1 MRYLPHTDDDIRQ
14 MLDTIGVDGI
24 ENLFS
29 GVPQACRLPRPL
41 DIAPA
46 LSESELTAHL
56 QKLSERNAKVST
68 WDSFLGGGAY
78 NHFIPAVVDHLVS
91 RSEFYTAYTPYQ
103 PEISQGTLQ
112 AIFEFQTMICQLTGM
127 DLANASMYDGAS
139 ACAEAVLL
147 ALRCGKKRSRV
158 LMSRGVHPQYRE
170 TVRTYCR
177 YLGADIEEAALDSAG
192 VTDLRALEAQM
203 DNQVAAVV
211 VGYPNY
217 LGRIEDVAA
226 VAELAHAQGAR
237 LITAVAEPL
246 ALGLFKSPG
255 ELGADVVVGEGQ
267 SFGIPLSYGGPGIGF
282 FAVKKQDMRAL
293 PGRLVG
299 ETSDQD
305 GKRGYVLTL
314 ATREQ
319 HIRRERATS
328 NICSNQGMCTLMV
341 GIYLALHGKQGLR
354 QLAEQNYAKASYARE
369 QISQLEGFEIL
380 PGEVF
385 NEFTVLYKEPV
396 DQLLERT
403 MKSGILAGISLQK
416 EYPELKNA
424 LLVCVTEQNSRE
436 QIDRFVAELAGG
448 EK

>member
-1 MRYLPHTDDDIRQ
+1 MRYLPHTENDIQQ
-14 MLDTIGVDGI
+14 MLETIGVDRI
-24 ENLFS
+24 EDLFS
-29 GVPQACRLPRPL
+29 GVPSSCRLSRPL

-46 LSESELTAHL
+46 AAESELVARL
-56 QKLSERNAKVST
+56 QELSGRNAGVSD
-68 WDSFLGGGAY
+68 WDAFLGGGAY

-127 DLANASMYDGAS
+127 DIANASMYDGAS

-147 ALRCGKKRSRV
+147 ALRCARKRHKV
-158 LMSRGVHPQYRE
+158 LLSSALHPHYRE

-177 YLGADIEEAALDSAG
+177 YLQVQIEEFPYTESFASDLQALTGQLD
-192 VTDLRALEAQM
+192 D
-203 DNQVAAVV
+203 QVAAVV

-217 LGRIEDVAA
+217 FGRVEDLARL
-226 VAELAHAQGAR
+226 AELAHGQGAR
-237 LITAVAEPL
+237 LIAAVAEPL
-246 ALGLFKSPG
+246 ALALFKSPG

-282 FAVKKQDMRAL
+282 FAVRNQDMRAM

-299 ETSDQD
+299 ETVDQD

-328 NICSNQGMCTLMV
+328 NICSNQGMCTLIV

-354 QLAEQNYAKASYARE
+354 RLAEQNYAKAAYARQ
-369 QISQLEGFEIL
+369 QIGQLEGFQVMQ
-380 PGEVF
+380 GESF
-385 NEFTVLYKEPV
+385 NEFVVTCSEPAAELRARLQQV
-396 DQLLERT
+396 
-403 MKSGILAGISLQK
+403 KILAGIPLVSD
-416 EYPELKNA
+416 YPEQQKG

-436 QIDRFVAELAGG
+436 QIDRLVTALAGG
-448 EK
+448 AV